1 MRKLRKSFFTGFQA
15 GIEAI
20 DANVAVIDRDWN
32 IVITN
37 GLWKTFGEDN
47 GYIPVQIES
56 SAGERYENYLEVLK
70 NAIRDGEDTA
80 LKAFIGINAVMNEE
94 RDSFELDYPCHA
106 PDGRKRWFK
115 MHAEKVEEFD
125 LVLLRHQ
132 NITRLHTT
140 ELELQGT
147 GARLNQFFQNTL
159 DGIIIMGADGRILEA
174 NPRAAELLRYDVDEI
189 LSENRDGIFDKFDEK
204 TMELVNKMQDY
215 DRQTG
220 DVRMKTKSGQYFDA
234 QVTASSYADAGGEL
248 HTNIIFRQI
257 IADKSGEKALISE
270 KKISESVVN
279 SLPGVVYM
287 VDKNLK
293 FVRWNRNLVRV
304 TGYTD
309 DQLREMSVLELF
321 HEGNR
326 DIANEKI
333 RMAFD
338 QGEAELETEILTR
351 EGQLIPF
358 RLTGVRF
365 VSDESEYLIGTGLD
379 MVENRKLQLRNNELL
394 QLEREARKAAV
405 VSRNEMEKMIQ
416 YAPSPIC
423 FLEGTDLRITIV
435 NNAFR
440 QILGVE
446 KLTGRPVADIL
457 GNIRGEVGIE
467 QIRQVFETDETYSG
481 MEIRLD
487 ILNTANGS
495 FREYYLNIL
504 LQPVRNMAGE
514 VYGVFI
520 QAMDVTEV
528 VKSRIG
534 LQESLREKQVL
545 IEEVHHRV
553 KNNLA
558 IITGLLE
565 LQIDQEDDERTVY
578 QLRNNQLRIYSM
590 AAIHEMLYHNERL
603 SEINFAEYI
612 RMIVD
617 KILLSVETPGLTIS
631 WDSDL
636 EPVILSVNQAIPLAM
651 ILNEVVSNA
660 CKHAFPHKKNGKL
673 HIGLSEVD
681 GRVKLTVKD
690 NGIGCDY
697 LENNE
702 EVQKLGTTLIQ
713 LLSAQLRA
721 SHDLIVNG
729 GTKVNI
735 RFQKDHQDSQ
745 DHQDHKNHKE
755 PNDHQDDKHHQDLQN
770 QDHRDQDPQ
779 DHKKHQNQDHKNPKN
794 RKDRKDRKDNKE
806 VQAV

>member
-1 MRKLRKSFFTGFQA
+1 MKKLRKSFFTGFQA

-32 IVITN
+32 IVLTN
-37 GLWKTFGEDN
+37 GRWKTFGDDN
-47 GYIPVQIES
+47 GYIPVQIECS
-56 SAGERYENYLEVLK
+56 TGGRYENYLEVLK

-80 LKAFIGINAVMNEE
+80 LKAFLGINAVMNEE
-94 RDSFELDYPCHA
+94 RDSFELEYPCHA

-115 MHAEKVEEFD
+115 MQTEKVDEFD
-125 LVLLRHQ
+125 LVLLRHE
-132 NITRLHTT
+132 NITRLQSA
-140 ELELQGT
+140 ELELKST
-147 GARLNQFFQNTL
+147 EARLNQFFQNTL
-159 DGIIIMGADGRILEA
+159 DGIIIIGADGRILEA
-174 NPRAAELLRYDVDEI
+174 NPRAAELLRYNVEEI
-189 LSENRDGIFDKFDEK
+189 LSENRDGIFDMSDEK
-204 TMELVNKMQDY
+204 TRNLADKLQAY
-215 DRQTG
+215 DRQMG
-220 DVRMKTKSGQYFDA
+220 DVRMKTKCGQYIDA
-234 QVTASSYADAGGEL
+234 KVTATSYADAGGEL
-248 HTNIIFRQI
+248 NTNIIFRKI
-257 IADKSGEKALISE
+257 ITDKTGEKALISE
-270 KKISESVVN
+270 KKISESVIN
-279 SLPGVVYM
+279 SLPGMVYM
-287 VDKNLK
+287 VGQDLK

-309 DQLREMSVLELF
+309 DDLREMSVLDLF
-321 HEGNR
+321 HEDNR
-326 DIANEKI
+326 DIAIEKI
-333 RMAFD
+333 KTVFD
-338 QGEAELETEILTR
+338 KGEAEMESEILTR
-351 EGQLIPF
+351 DGQVIPV

-365 VSDESEYLIGTGLD
+365 DSDESAYLIGTGLD
-379 MVENRKLQLRNNELL
+379 MIENKKLQLRNNELL

-423 FLEGTDLRITIV
+423 FLEGPNLRITIV
-435 NNAFR
+435 NEAFR

-446 KLTGRPVADIL
+446 KLTGRPLADIMD
-457 GNIRGEVGIE
+457 NIRGEAGIE
-467 QIRQVFETDETYSG
+467 LVRQVFETDETFSG
-481 MEIRLD
+481 REIRMD
-487 ILNTANGS
+487 ILNPASGTI
-495 FREYYLNIL
+495 REYYLNIL

-514 VYGVFI
+514 VYGVFV

-528 VKSRIG
+528 VRSRIT

-590 AAIHEMLYHNERL
+590 AAIHEMLYHNEKL

-617 KILLSVETPGLTIS
+617 KILLAVDIPGLTIR

-636 EPVILSVNQAIPLAM
+636 DPVILSVNQAIPLAV
-651 ILNEVVSNA
+651 ILSELVSNA
-660 CKHAFPHKKNGKL
+660 CKHAFPDKQNGHL

-681 GRVKLTVKD
+681 GCVNLTVKD
-690 NGIGCDY
+690 NGIGFDY
-697 LENNE
+697 LENNA
-702 EVQKLGTTLIQ
+702 EVQRLGATLIQ

-721 SHDLIVNG
+721 EHFLSVNG

-735 RFQKDHQDSQ
+735 RFAK
-745 DHQDHKNHKE
+745 KNE
-755 PNDHQDDKHHQDLQN
+755 
-770 QDHRDQDPQ
+770 
-779 DHKKHQNQDHKNPKN
+779 
-794 RKDRKDRKDNKE
+794 E